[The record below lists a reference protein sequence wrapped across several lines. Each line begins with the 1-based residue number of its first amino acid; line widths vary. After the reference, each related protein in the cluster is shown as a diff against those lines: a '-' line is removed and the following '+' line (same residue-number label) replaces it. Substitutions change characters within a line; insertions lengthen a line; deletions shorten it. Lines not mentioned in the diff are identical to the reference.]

1 MVRDRRIPLFWCL
14 NRQRMRKVK
23 GERGQTVQVPA
34 ITFPFIIRHA
44 EEWEKKKT
52 NEERN
57 NIESSFFFVQKTGG
71 PHLAPRVAGLS
82 LLIWG
87 LEKNSTNCCMKE
99 DIGAACGFRAALLTS
114 HEMLGSWSADLV
126 TRHHHLS
133 SLCVH

>member
-1 MVRDRRIPLFWCL
+1 MNEVKPCKYQPLHFLSLYAMRR
-14 NRQRMRKVK
+14 NEK
-23 GERGQTVQVPA
+23 
-34 ITFPFIIRHA
+34 
-44 EEWEKKKT
+44 KKKT